1 MLSNSNVMNSNIQRS
16 SVNVFSYNFN
26 AAASFINRLKQLTQG
41 RRLVFACIGTD
52 RSTGDCLG
60 PLVGTSLKKLG
71 YSVVGTL
78 EKPLHAQNLEDQ
90 LEYIQ
95 KELRPDLILAIDAC
109 LGKIDSIGTILLEEA
124 PARPG
129 AGVHK
134 ELPTV
139 GDISI
144 MGIVNLGGFCELQ
157 VIQSTRL
164 HTVMTMA
171 NEITHL
177 IWRAI
182 PISREKPLG
191 VSL

>member
-1 MLSNSNVMNSNIQRS
+1 MDVQNSHIQRP
-16 SVNVFSYNFN
+16 SVNVFSFNFS
-26 AAASFINRLKQLTQG
+26 ATASFIHRLRQLTQEKKI
-41 RRLVFACIGTD
+41 VSACIGTD

-78 EKPLHAQNLEDQ
+78 EEPLHAQNLMGK
-90 LEYIQ
+90 LEYVQ
-95 KELRPDLILAIDAC
+95 KKIKPDLIIAIDAC
-109 LGKIDSIGTILLEEA
+109 LGRIDSIGTIILEEA

-134 ELPTV
+134 ELPPV

-157 VIQSTRL
+157 VIQCTRL
-164 HTVMTMA
+164 YTVMTLA

-177 IWRAI
+177 IWRAT
-182 PISREKPLG
+182 PIGRKD
-191 VSL
+191 

>member
-1 MLSNSNVMNSNIQRS
+1 MNSDIQRS

-26 AAASFINRLKQLTQG
+26 ATASFINRLKELTQG
-41 RRLVFACIGTD
+41 RKLVFACIGTD
-52 RSTGDCLG
+52 RSTGDSLG

-78 EKPLHAQNLEDQ
+78 ETPLHAQNLEDQ

-109 LGKIDSIGTILLEEA
+109 LGRIDSIGTILLEEV

-171 NEITHL
+171 NEISHL

-182 PISREKPLG
+182 PITREKSLG
-191 VSL
+191 VS